1 MKTLMI
7 IFIAMIFLSCN
18 NGSTGTINDSDTLQK
33 LNSDSVPDG
42 KSSSPSEFNKGNSSP
57 PGSTGG
63 VDSTAAVGGAIPDN
77 TRSDLEKIPDSVKKE
92 K

>member
-1 MKTLMI
+1 MKTLLAI
-7 IFIAMIFLSCN
+7 IIATIFLSCN
-18 NGSTGTINDSDTLQK
+18 DQQSGTITDSDTLQK
-33 LNSDSVPDG
+33 INSDSVPTG

-63 VDSTAAVGGAIPDN
+63 VDSTAAAGGAVPDN
-77 TRSDLEKIPDSVKKE
+77 TRSDAEKMPDSVKKE